1 MRKISFLS
9 VLLITATMFVA
20 CGDSGS
26 SDEGE
31 GGGGGGS
38 ATYEGNDKDFLDKTG
53 QQLVSSFGKNDF
65 DNFKPIRQA
74 LENRNY
80 DASAIEDRFDID
92 NLKQLVSSVG
102 STNYYKTLLQASK
115 FYGDY
120 TVVNNR
126 WQYSSN
132 STRCQ
137 FVFSDE
143 NNQQIVVTAT
153 KSGAEKNI
161 YIMQERD
168 RRYNYS
174 SQSYDYEYNEIGVA
188 VPERIEATVTQ
199 AGRTIISVV
208 ATFNLTNIIENGKY
222 DLSRNNL
229 DVTTKVV
236 INEKYTVN
244 VSKASYVANGQSSAS
259 FSISNGSTTIVSGS
273 ASASTQI
280 SNQGYDDVNVNS
292 LTNINASLDILG
304 NVQIK
309 AQCSDG
315 IALRDAIDN
324 ADDNKYDETAFN
336 NALLQ
341 VNSKYSAN
349 VYYNNNN
356 TVRATLTLGA
366 YGKPY
371 YRYPSGNVTRW
382 ESKPIITFMSDN
394 STYAFDD
401 YFTDSAFPTVWNNFK
416 DLVNTVARNF
426 TDERIDW

>member
-1 MRKISFLS
+1 MRKICFLS
-9 VLLITATMFVA
+9 VLLMTVAIFVS
-20 CGDSGS
+20 CSDSGS
-26 SDEGE
+26 SDEG
-31 GGGGGGS
+31 GS
-38 ATYEGNDKDFLDKTG
+38 GSGTATYDGNDKEFLDQTG
-53 QQLVSSFGKNDF
+53 QQLVASFGKNDF
-65 DNFKPIRQA
+65 DNFKPIRQV
-74 LENRNY
+74 LENRKY

-92 NLKQLVSSVG
+92 HLKELVSSMG
-102 STNYYKTLLQASK
+102 STNYYKTLLQASE

-126 WQYSSN
+126 WQYSIN

-143 NNQQIVVTAT
+143 NNQQIVATAT

-161 YIMQERD
+161 YIMQEKD
-168 RRYNYS
+168 SRYNYS
-174 SQSYDYEYNEIGVA
+174 SHSYDYEYNEIGVA

-208 ATFNLTNIIENGKY
+208 ATFNLTNIIENGRY

-280 SNQGYDDVNVNS
+280 SNQGYDDINVNS

-315 IALRDAIDN
+315 LALRDAIDN
-324 ADDNKYDETAFN
+324 ADSNKYDETAFK
-336 NALLQ
+336 NALSQ
-341 VNSKYSAN
+341 ANSKYSAN

-394 STYAFDD
+394 STYAFED